1 MIYLE
6 KLIPN
11 GVFPMTN
18 RFLKKKKLAKQLVLP
33 LQIPISVQKK
43 NTAKNNTGNKYARAN
58 QKVVKEKTTN
68 ASKAEGL
75 SCKIQS
81 RILIAYTHFFLEL
94 LSLTVINFPK
104 DNLFMCSIPRYLECL
119 RTIDALHMV
128 SSGNF

>member
-18 RFLKKKKLAKQLVLP
+18 RFLKKKKTGKVVSSATANTN
-33 LQIPISVQKK
+33 ISTEK

-75 SCKIQS
+75 SCKI
-81 RILIAYTHFFLEL
+81 
-94 LSLTVINFPK
+94 
-104 DNLFMCSIPRYLECL
+104 
-119 RTIDALHMV
+119 
-128 SSGNF
+128 